1 MEEAVAAFAR
11 ARWPAADGKPANW
24 ALRLT
29 PLLVVVVTAT
39 SFTFAGVASNLT
51 IDYLGW
57 DSRAYY
63 DALRSPDP
71 YAGAAV
77 GLIGSYLYPPPFL
90 QVLAPAGQLPWPA
103 FMFGWTALLAG
114 AAVAMLRRVP
124 RQYRTMLPLLVLLA
138 GADIWA
144 GNINL
149 LLAYGAVVGLSVP
162 AAWAGL
168 ALTKVTPGLGA
179 LWLAFRG
186 RWLEFGVA
194 LVVMVAGA
202 AASFVAAPQLWGDW
216 LSVVFNEGAGGGY
229 AASVP
234 VPLFIRM
241 PLAVIVLWW
250 AARTNRAWLV
260 PCACLLALP
269 VIWFNGL
276 SLLLGAAALLE
287 ARPAE
292 VNARARRS
300 MPGRQHVRNL
310 PPRGRVGRATRI
322 GGEPMRRGYQTLA
335 VVALISLLLRLAP
348 RWKSSTRSR
357 TLPWG
362 TPRT

>member
-1 MEEAVAAFAR
+1 MEAVAAFAR
-11 ARWPAADGKPANW
+11 ARWLAADGKPANF

-29 PLLVVVVTAT
+29 PLLVVGATAT
-39 SFTFAGVASNLT
+39 LFTFAGVASNWT

-77 GLIGSYLYPPPFL
+77 GVIGSYLYPPPFL

-114 AAVAMLRRVP
+114 AAVAMLRKVP
-124 RQYRTMLPLLVLLA
+124 RQYRTMWPLLVLLA

-149 LLAYGAVVGLSVP
+149 LLAYGAVIGLSVP

-168 ALTKVTPGLGA
+168 ALTKVTPGVGA

-186 RWLEFGVA
+186 RWLEFGLA
-194 LVVMVAGA
+194 LVVTVLGI

-216 LSVVFNEGAGGGY
+216 LAVVFGEGAGGGY

-234 VPLFIRM
+234 VPLFIRI
-241 PLAVIVLWW
+241 PLAVVVLWW
-250 AARTNRAWLV
+250 AARTNRVWLV

-276 SLLLGAAALLE
+276 SLLLGAAALLK
-287 ARPAE
+287 AQPRAVSAPA
-292 VNARARRS
+292 VPVAQRAE
-300 MPGRQHVRNL
+300 P
-310 PPRGRVGRATRI
+310 ATA
-322 GGEPMRRGYQTLA
+322 G
-335 VVALISLLLRLAP
+335 
-348 RWKSSTRSR
+348 
-357 TLPWG
+357 
-362 TPRT
+362 

>member
-1 MEEAVAAFAR
+1 MEAVAAFAR
-11 ARWPAADGKPANW
+11 ARWLAADGKPANW

-39 SFTFAGVASNLT
+39 GFTLAGVASNLT

-77 GLIGSYLYPPPFL
+77 GVIGSYLYPPPFL

-114 AAVAMLRRVP
+114 VAVAMLRRVP

-149 LLAYGAVVGLSVP
+149 LLAYGVVVGLSVP

-168 ALTKVTPGLGA
+168 ALTKVTPGVGA
-179 LWLAFRG
+179 LWFAFRG
-186 RWLEFGVA
+186 RWLEFGLAVIVT
-194 LVVMVAGA
+194 LAGA
-202 AASFVAAPQLWGDW
+202 AASFVAAPQHWGDW
-216 LSVVFNEGAGGGY
+216 LSVAFSEGAGGGY

-241 PLAVIVLWW
+241 PLAVVVLWW
-250 AARTNRAWLV
+250 AARTDRAWLV

-276 SLLLGAAALLE
+276 SLLLGAAALLD
-287 ARPAE
+287 ARLQSESVTTSQGAE
-292 VNARARRS
+292 I
-300 MPGRQHVRNL
+300 
-310 PPRGRVGRATRI
+310 ATA
-322 GGEPMRRGYQTLA
+322 G
-335 VVALISLLLRLAP
+335 
-348 RWKSSTRSR
+348 
-357 TLPWG
+357 
-362 TPRT
+362 

>member
-11 ARWPAADGKPANW
+11 ARWLAADGKPANF

-39 SFTFAGVASNLT
+39 LFTFAGVASNWT
-51 IDYLGW
+51 IDYLAW

-63 DALRSPDP
+63 EALRSPDP

-77 GLIGSYLYPPPFL
+77 GVIGSYLYPPPFL

-103 FMFGWTALLAG
+103 FMFGWTALLAA
-114 AAVAMLRRVP
+114 AAVAMLRKVP
-124 RQYRTMLPLLVLLA
+124 RQYRTMWPLLVLLA

-149 LLAYGAVVGLSVP
+149 LLAYGVVIGLSVP

-168 ALTKVTPGLGA
+168 ALSKVTPGVGA

-186 RWLEFGVA
+186 RWLEFGLA
-194 LVVMVAGA
+194 LIVTVVSV

-216 LSVVFNEGAGGGY
+216 LAVVFSEGAGGGY
-229 AASVP
+229 AASAP
-234 VPLFIRM
+234 VPLFIRL
-241 PLAVIVLWW
+241 PLAVLVLWW
-250 AARTNRAWLV
+250 AARTNRVWLV

-287 ARPAE
+287 ARDQQAEQPVARPTEPAT
-292 VNARARRS
+292 A
-300 MPGRQHVRNL
+300 
-310 PPRGRVGRATRI
+310 
-322 GGEPMRRGYQTLA
+322 
-335 VVALISLLLRLAP
+335 
-348 RWKSSTRSR
+348 
-357 TLPWG
+357 
-362 TPRT
+362 

>member
-11 ARWPAADGKPANW
+11 ARWLAADGKPANF

-39 SFTFAGVASNLT
+39 LFTFAGVASNWT
-51 IDYLGW
+51 IDYLAW

-63 DALRSPDP
+63 DALLSPDP

-77 GLIGSYLYPPPFL
+77 GVIGSYLYPPPFL

-103 FMFGWTALLAG
+103 FMFGWTALLAA
-114 AAVAMLRRVP
+114 AAVAMLRKVP
-124 RQYRTMLPLLVLLA
+124 RQYRTMWPLLVLLA

-149 LLAYGAVVGLSVP
+149 LLAYGVVIGLSVP

-168 ALTKVTPGLGA
+168 ALSKVTPGVGA

-186 RWLEFGVA
+186 RWLEFGLA
-194 LVVMVAGA
+194 LIVTVVSV

-216 LSVVFNEGAGGGY
+216 LAVVFNEGAGGGY
-229 AASVP
+229 AASAP
-234 VPLFIRM
+234 VPLFIRL
-241 PLAVIVLWW
+241 PLAVLVLWW
-250 AARTNRAWLV
+250 AARTNRVWLV

-287 ARPAE
+287 ARDQQAEQPVARPTEPAT
-292 VNARARRS
+292 A
-300 MPGRQHVRNL
+300 
-310 PPRGRVGRATRI
+310 
-322 GGEPMRRGYQTLA
+322 
-335 VVALISLLLRLAP
+335 
-348 RWKSSTRSR
+348 
-357 TLPWG
+357 
-362 TPRT
+362 

>member
-11 ARWPAADGKPANW
+11 ARWLAADGKPANW
-24 ALRLT
+24 VLRLT

-39 SFTFAGVASNLT
+39 FFTFAGVASNLT

-77 GLIGSYLYPPPFL
+77 GVIGSYLYPPPFL

-103 FMFGWTALLAG
+103 FMFGWTALLAA
-114 AAVAMLRRVP
+114 AAVAMLRKVP
-124 RQYRTMLPLLVLLA
+124 RQYRTMWPLLVLLA

-168 ALTKVTPGLGA
+168 ALTKVTPGVGA

-186 RWLEFGVA
+186 RWLEFGLA
-194 LVVMVAGA
+194 LVVTVVGV

-216 LSVVFNEGAGGGY
+216 LAVVFGEGAGGGY

-234 VPLFIRM
+234 IPLFIRL
-241 PLAVIVLWW
+241 PLAVVVLWW
-250 AARTNRAWLV
+250 AARTKRVWLV

-276 SLLLGAAALLE
+276 SLLLGAAALLKE
-287 ARPAE
+287 RPEPAP
-292 VNARARRS
+292 AAAS
-300 MPGRQHVRNL
+300 
-310 PPRGRVGRATRI
+310 PPRA
-322 GGEPMRRGYQTLA
+322 EPA
-335 VVALISLLLRLAP
+335 VA
-348 RWKSSTRSR
+348 
-357 TLPWG
+357 G
-362 TPRT
+362 

>member
-11 ARWPAADGKPANW
+11 ARWLAADGKPANF

-39 SFTFAGVASNLT
+39 LFTFAGVASNWT
-51 IDYLGW
+51 IDYLAW

-63 DALRSPDP
+63 EALRSPDP

-77 GLIGSYLYPPPFL
+77 GVIGSYLYPPPFL

-114 AAVAMLRRVP
+114 AAVAMLRKVP
-124 RQYRTMLPLLVLLA
+124 RQYRTMWPLLVLLA

-149 LLAYGAVVGLSVP
+149 LLAYGVVIGLSVP

-168 ALTKVTPGLGA
+168 ALSKVTPGVGA

-186 RWLEFGVA
+186 RWLEFGLA
-194 LVVMVAGA
+194 LIVTVVSV

-216 LSVVFNEGAGGGY
+216 LAVVFSEGAGGGY
-229 AASVP
+229 AASAP
-234 VPLFIRM
+234 VPLFIRL
-241 PLAVIVLWW
+241 PLAVLVLWW
-250 AARTNRAWLV
+250 AARTNRVWLV

-276 SLLLGAAALLE
+276 SLLLGAAALLQARDQQAE
-287 ARPAE
+287 QPVARPTE
-292 VNARARRS
+292 
-300 MPGRQHVRNL
+300 P
-310 PPRGRVGRATRI
+310 AT
-322 GGEPMRRGYQTLA
+322 A
-335 VVALISLLLRLAP
+335 
-348 RWKSSTRSR
+348 
-357 TLPWG
+357 
-362 TPRT
+362 

>member
-11 ARWPAADGKPANW
+11 ARWLAADGKPANF

-39 SFTFAGVASNLT
+39 LFTFAGAASNWT

-77 GLIGSYLYPPPFL
+77 GVIGSYLYPPPFL

-114 AAVAMLRRVP
+114 AAVAMLRKVP
-124 RQYRTMLPLLVLLA
+124 RQYRTMWPLLVLLA

-149 LLAYGAVVGLSVP
+149 LLAYGVVIGLSVP

-168 ALTKVTPGLGA
+168 ALTKVTPGVGA

-186 RWLEFGVA
+186 RWLEFGLA
-194 LVVMVAGA
+194 LGITAVGI
-202 AASFVAAPQLWGDW
+202 AASLVAAPQLWGDW
-216 LSVVFNEGAGGGY
+216 LAVVFSEGAGGGY

-234 VPLFIRM
+234 VPLFIRL
-241 PLAVIVLWW
+241 PLAVVVLWW
-250 AARTNRAWLV
+250 AARTNRVWLV

-276 SLLLGAAALLE
+276 SLLLGAAALLGARDRQAE
-287 ARPAE
+287 QPVARPTE
-292 VNARARRS
+292 
-300 MPGRQHVRNL
+300 P
-310 PPRGRVGRATRI
+310 AT
-322 GGEPMRRGYQTLA
+322 A
-335 VVALISLLLRLAP
+335 
-348 RWKSSTRSR
+348 
-357 TLPWG
+357 
-362 TPRT
+362 